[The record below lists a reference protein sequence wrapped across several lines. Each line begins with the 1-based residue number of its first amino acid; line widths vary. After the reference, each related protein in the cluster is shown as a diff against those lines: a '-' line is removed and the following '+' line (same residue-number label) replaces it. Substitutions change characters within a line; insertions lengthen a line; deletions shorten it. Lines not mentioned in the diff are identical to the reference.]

1 MNWEDYKQ
9 VREEPHHQ
17 VHGTIKLLHTL
28 YSPELDNEREILVY
42 LPPSYSHGARAYPV
56 IYMHDGQN
64 LFDPAT
70 SFSGEW
76 EVDQTLEEAAQ
87 GGLET
92 IVVGIPN
99 AGRERQ
105 NEYSPFT
112 DAKNGGGKGD
122 DYLAFVTNTLK
133 PIIDADFRTLPSRSH
148 TGIAGSSMG
157 GLISLYAFFHD
168 PQVFGFCGVMS
179 PALWFANR
187 EIFEYVEKADFVPG
201 RIYIDCG
208 TREGKSEV
216 TDVRRLREILIAKG
230 YRPDIDLLYV
240 EEKGAGHTESAWAK
254 RLRHELQFLLGV
266 PAEATRRS
274 A

>member
-1 MNWEDYKQ
+1 MHWEDYKQ
-9 VREEPHHQ
+9 VREEPHHK

-28 YSPELDNEREILVY
+28 HSPELHNTREILVY
-42 LPPSYSHGARAYPV
+42 LPPSYAHGDRRYPV

-87 GGLET
+87 TGLET
-92 IVVGIPN
+92 IVVGVPN
-99 AGRERQ
+99 AGKERQ
-105 NEYSPFT
+105 NEYSPFR

-122 DYLAFVTNTLK
+122 AYLAFITQTLK
-133 PIIDADFRTLPSRSH
+133 PIIDADFRTRPGRAH

-179 PALWFANR
+179 PALWFANG

-208 TREGKSEV
+208 TSEGRSEV
-216 TDVRRLREILIAKG
+216 SDVRRLCGILKAKG
-230 YRPDIDLLYV
+230 YRPDLDLQCV
-240 EEKGAGHTESAWAK
+240 VEKGAEHTEAAWAR
-254 RLRHELQFLLGV
+254 RLRHELQFLLGI
-266 PAEATRRS
+266 PPEATRRS